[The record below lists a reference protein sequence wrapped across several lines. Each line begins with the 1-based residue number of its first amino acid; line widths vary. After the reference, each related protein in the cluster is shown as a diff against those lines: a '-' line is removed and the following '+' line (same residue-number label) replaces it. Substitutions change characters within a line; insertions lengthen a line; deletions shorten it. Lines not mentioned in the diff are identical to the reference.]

1 MPVWIAVSESEWK
14 ANPDKVKKTT
24 YLTETVYI
32 EERYK
37 GQVLH
42 EFERNYH
49 DDSDFYA
56 KIWDP
61 VAGQSF
67 DYMWGTTRGWT
78 YANGCQPDALPEYRA
93 AYEAEQAA
101 KAKAR
106 EDATIR
112 VGKEIKVVRGRKHL
126 GKTGRV
132 FWKGPKKNFG
142 GYPRYKSYAPTL
154 TEYRL
159 GIETADGERFFIDQY
174 NCQTDLKEAS

>member
-78 YANGCQPDALPEYRA
+78 YANGCQPDALPEYGPPTRPSRPRKRKPA
-93 AYEAEQAA
+93 RRDDPGGQGDQGGPRPQAPRQDGPGLLEGPEE
-101 KAKAR
+101 KLR
-106 EDATIR
+106 RLSPLQVLRPDPDR
-112 VGKEIKVVRGRKHL
+112 V
-126 GKTGRV
+126 
-132 FWKGPKKNFG
+132 
-142 GYPRYKSYAPTL
+142 PT
-154 TEYRL
+154 R
-159 GIETADGERFFIDQY
+159 D
-174 NCQTDLKEAS
+174 